1 VEFIIVSKDV
11 GLDNVVLQLSDIGRK
26 AKRIV
31 SNSIQSIV
39 ALIGSKITLPLSVVP
54 VSYSDECLSA
64 PCLLSSTAVNPLYNV
79 SHEPPN
85 IDYTITPEINK
96 LTPTVSPAFLPTTD
110 EEDLSDN
117 FETKGQDSSFSD
129 KDEINSLPGQLL
141 PFDPKS
147 ALGVMTVRFYNKVGG
162 VQQLKADVQA
172 TLEQVE
178 DPADFALQIIINLRL
193 KPFNKK
199 RGHYRVFPKLL
210 LRVLAIISPPITDKN
225 RATAKEVL
233 QVLENNTFGKKTVNK
248 LKMIFKLDN
257 VGWNEPSYTS
267 VIPILNEPLKM
278 PQIQTLQTGY
288 NPLFSTQ

>member
-39 ALIGSKITLPLSVVP
+39 GHINSKISLQLSGIP
-54 VSYSDECLSA
+54 VQYSDECLSA
-64 PCLLSSTAVNPLYNV
+64 PCLVSSTAVNPLYN
-79 SHEPPN
+79 EQTI
-85 IDYTITPEINK
+85 IDYTNEINK
-96 LTPTVSPAFLPTTD
+96 NNNTMSPAFLQND
-110 EEDLSDN
+110 EDLSDN
-117 FETKGQDSSFSD
+117 LETKGQDSSLSD
-129 KDEINSLPGQLL
+129 KDDPTLPGQLL
-141 PFDPKS
+141 PFDPKP

-162 VQQLKADVQA
+162 GVQQLKADVQT

-178 DPADFALQIIINLRL
+178 DPADFVLQIIINMRL

-210 LRVLAIISPPITDKN
+210 LRALAIISPPISEKN
-225 RATAKEVL
+225 RTTAKEVL
-233 QVLENNTFGKKTVNK
+233 QILENNTFGKKTVNK

-257 VGWNEPSYTS
+257 TSNIGISGWNESLYTP
-267 VIPILNEPLKM
+267 VIPILNEPLKI

-288 NPLFSTQ
+288 NPLFSSE